1 MSVREISETLAA
13 GRAAQELRL
22 KRGEFELA
30 AQLGH
35 VRTVGGLVSGRRR
48 VARGE
53 IERLRRSPGF
63 PEALRE
69 RVRTVGTAEGAELLG
84 VSSGRFT
91 RLARA
96 GYLVPVRF
104 YLNRYRAVVWL
115 YLAEDLRLFASGEP
129 GLLTGRLPRTRTGE
143 GAGEDSR
150 AHPEPGESAGI
161 AGSGSAPVED
171 CRPRNWRG
179 RRIGLLLHE
188 SDDRWERAAI
198 VGSVLDPLQLAEL
211 VPDPYERACLNRL
224 RPDLAPGRP
233 GTEVGREA
241 LRRLLTADD
250 PDEISWHRSS
260 LTALLADARR
270 EREAP
275 RPSAPAHD
283 PSGTP
288 DRDRTSEVAGAAP
301 DPFGTPDP
309 LPGPIASPPPA
320 PVLPAPAPAPTPERA
335 GRSVP
340 ERAAEPVRTGAGGG
354 GRGRPLLTRLGI
366 GRHRDRVPDG
376 SPNRPRR
383 AATTHHGAGAAR

>member
-1 MSVREISETLAA
+1 MSVKEVSETLAA

-30 AQLGH
+30 TQMGH
-35 VRTVGGLVSGRRR
+35 VRTVGGALSGRRR

-53 IERLRRSPGF
+53 VERLRRAAGF
-63 PEALRE
+63 PDALRE
-69 RVRTVGTAEGAELLG
+69 RVRTVGTAEGAELMDI
-84 VSSGRFT
+84 SPGRFT

-115 YLAEDLRLFASGEP
+115 YLAEELRAFASSEP
-129 GLLTGRLPRTRTGE
+129 GLLTGRLPRSGTCTEPRTRTRT
-143 GAGEDSR
+143 ARADSGSRSGTATDADTDTDAALDAEAAEVVEAR
-150 AHPEPGESAGI
+150 APGE
-161 AGSGSAPVED
+161 ED

-198 VGSVLDPLQLAEL
+198 VGSVLDPVQLAEL

-233 GTEVGREA
+233 ASEAGREVMGRQ
-241 LRRLLTADD
+241 LIADD

-270 EREAP
+270 DRQAP
-275 RPSAPAHD
+275 RPS
-283 PSGTP
+283 GT
-288 DRDRTSEVAGAAP
+288 
-301 DPFGTPDP
+301 
-309 LPGPIASPPPA
+309 
-320 PVLPAPAPAPTPERA
+320 APAPTRTPEVV
-335 GRSVP
+335 S
-340 ERAAEPVRTGAGGG
+340 AAESAPTPELVRVTGSAVTSEPVPYGV
-354 GRGRPLLTRLGI
+354 GRGRPLLTRLRI
-366 GRHRDRVPDG
+366 RRVRVRDREVALSRGGG
-376 SPNRPRR
+376 SYR
-383 AATTHHGAGAAR
+383 

>member
-1 MSVREISETLAA
+1 MSVMEISETLAA

-30 AQLGH
+30 TQMGH
-35 VRTVGGLVSGRRR
+35 VRTVGGALSGRRR

-53 IERLRRSPGF
+53 VERLRRAAGF
-63 PEALRE
+63 PDALRE
-69 RVRTVGTAEGAELLG
+69 RVRTVGTAEGAELMDI
-84 VSSGRFT
+84 SPGRFT

-115 YLAEDLRLFASGEP
+115 YLAEELRAFASGEP
-129 GLLTGRLPRTRTGE
+129 GLLTGRLPRTGTLTEPRGRTGRARTRRGPDVE
-143 GAGEDSR
+143 PAEASAAGE
-150 AHPEPGESAGI
+150 
-161 AGSGSAPVED
+161 ED

-198 VGSVLDPLQLAEL
+198 VGSVLDRVQLAEL

-233 GTEVGREA
+233 ASEAGRA
-241 LRRLLTADD
+241 AMGRLLTADD

-270 EREAP
+270 DRQAP
-275 RPSAPAHD
+275 RPS
-283 PSGTP
+283 GT
-288 DRDRTSEVAGAAP
+288 
-301 DPFGTPDP
+301 
-309 LPGPIASPPPA
+309 
-320 PVLPAPAPAPTPERA
+320 APAPTGAPESASAPESARTAASVRGPRPVTSTGSA
-335 GRSVP
+335 GTC
-340 ERAAEPVRTGAGGG
+340 EPVAYGGR
-354 GRGRPLLTRLGI
+354 RGRPLLTRLRI
-366 GRHRDRVPDG
+366 R
-376 SPNRPRR
+376 
-383 AATTHHGAGAAR
+383 GAGGREAAVPVGGGGDR

>member
-1 MSVREISETLAA
+1 MSVMSVREISETLAA

-143 GAGEDSR
+143 GAGRTRGRTRSR
-150 AHPEPGESAGI
+150 GSRPASPAPGPPRSRTAARATG
-161 AGSGSAPVED
+161 ATVASVCSCTRATTGGSG
-171 CRPRNWRG
+171 R
-179 RRIGLLLHE
+179 
-188 SDDRWERAAI
+188 
-198 VGSVLDPLQLAEL
+198 
-211 VPDPYERACLNRL
+211 
-224 RPDLAPGRP
+224 
-233 GTEVGREA
+233 
-241 LRRLLTADD
+241 
-250 PDEISWHRSS
+250 RSS
-260 LTALLADARR
+260 G
-270 EREAP
+270 
-275 RPSAPAHD
+275 PSSIRSNW
-283 PSGTP
+283 PSWC
-288 DRDRTSEVAGAAP
+288 RIRTS
-301 DPFGTPDP
+301 
-309 LPGPIASPPPA
+309 
-320 PVLPAPAPAPTPERA
+320 
-335 GRSVP
+335 GRV
-340 ERAAEPVRTGAGGG
+340 
-354 GRGRPLLTRLGI
+354 
-366 GRHRDRVPDG
+366 
-376 SPNRPRR
+376 
-383 AATTHHGAGAAR
+383 

>member
-1 MSVREISETLAA
+1 MEISETLAA

-22 KRGEFELA
+22 RRGEFELA

-35 VRTVGGLVSGRRR
+35 VRTVGGALSGRRR

-53 IERLRRSPGF
+53 VERLRRAAGF
-63 PEALRE
+63 PDALRE
-69 RVRTVGTAEGAELLG
+69 RVRTVGTAEGADLMEI
-84 VSSGRFT
+84 SPGRFT

-115 YLAEDLRLFASGEP
+115 YLAEELRAFASGEP
-129 GLLTGRLPRTRTGE
+129 GLLTGRLPRTPTGGSRTTAE
-143 GAGEDSR
+143 GAE
-150 AHPEPGESAGI
+150 EKAG
-161 AGSGSAPVED
+161 AGED

-211 VPDPYERACLNRL
+211 VPDPYERASLNRL

-233 GTEVGREA
+233 GSEAGREA
-241 LRRLLTADD
+241 VQRLLTADD

-270 EREAP
+270 DRQAP
-275 RPSAPAHD
+275 RPNDTLPEPVGAPE
-283 PSGTP
+283 PEP
-288 DRDRTSEVAGAAP
+288 
-301 DPFGTPDP
+301 P
-309 LPGPIASPPPA
+309 LE
-320 PVLPAPAPAPTPERA
+320 PAPTPELA
-335 GRSVP
+335 PPQPAQASVAAR
-340 ERAAEPVRTGAGGG
+340 EAEPVPHG
-354 GRGRPLLTRLGI
+354 GRGRPLLTRLRIRRG
-366 GRHRDRVPDG
+366 RDRE
-376 SPNRPRR
+376 
-383 AATTHHGAGAAR
+383 GAAVSRGGGADG